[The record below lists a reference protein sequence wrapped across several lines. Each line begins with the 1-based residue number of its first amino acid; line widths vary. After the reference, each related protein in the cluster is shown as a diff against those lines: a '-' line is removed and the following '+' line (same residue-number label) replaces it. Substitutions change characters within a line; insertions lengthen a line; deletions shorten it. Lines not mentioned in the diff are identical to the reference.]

1 VFVTPDGETV
11 TDARTLASQ
20 LGLLRA
26 MANYD
31 LHRVVTFRSRIRS
44 ASAFARSLP
53 EVCAWLP
60 ADRRLDGSL
69 WAEHVSGEM
78 ASGERDNR
86 LNRLRAV
93 DRAQHGVL
101 TNARCLAEGVDVP
114 TLDGVAFIEPRR
126 SQVDIVQ
133 AVGRAIRKAE
143 DKTQGTVVIPVFVD
157 EDTDADEAL
166 ESGEDGVR
174 DAPSR
179 CRGINGAEPFCSAH
193 TSPPEPPI
201 RRLHKGSIRRC
212 LFWLSRPAG
221 MATGCNRRAP

>member
-1 VFVTPDGETV
+1 MPEKPERGQTHEKFARSGISGPSASPGTVLSACERRGAVGGEFVAEAGSGTHVGPAYLSGSGLKLRFVTPDGETV

-86 LNRLRAV
+86 RDSN
-93 DRAQHGVL
+93 D
-101 TNARCLAEGVDVP
+101 N
-114 TLDGVAFIEPRR
+114 
-126 SQVDIVQ
+126 
-133 AVGRAIRKAE
+133 
-143 DKTQGTVVIPVFVD
+143 
-157 EDTDADEAL
+157 EA
-166 ESGEDGVR
+166 
-174 DAPSR
+174 
-179 CRGINGAEPFCSAH
+179 
-193 TSPPEPPI
+193 
-201 RRLHKGSIRRC
+201 
-212 LFWLSRPAG
+212 
-221 MATGCNRRAP
+221 